1 MFVRIVVSTQQSG
14 LASVLRVE
22 NGTLLKSLDSE
33 VTAKKQQ
40 TEAQ

>member
-14 LASVLRVE
+14 LASVLHVE

-33 VTAKKQQ
+33 VIVRRPQVEPQ
-40 TEAQ
+40 